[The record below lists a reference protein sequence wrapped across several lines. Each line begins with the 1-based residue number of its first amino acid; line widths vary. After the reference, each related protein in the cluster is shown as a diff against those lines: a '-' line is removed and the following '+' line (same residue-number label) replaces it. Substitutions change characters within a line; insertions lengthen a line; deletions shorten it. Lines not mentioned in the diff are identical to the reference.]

1 MDEYVEIPGYPGYK
15 INRNGDCIG
24 PYKKILKPCITNQG
38 YLVYCLH
45 GIIGQII
52 MKVHR
57 LVALTFIPN
66 PQGLAT
72 VNHKDENKKNN
83 CVDNLEWMSA
93 AENIRRTSRV
103 VNGKCYHLNKK
114 GWQVSYAIEGKQ
126 HKKGFKDEEDA
137 QFYVSLLKAI
147 YPRF

>member
-24 PYKKILKPCITNQG
+24 SYGRILKRNYNGRYYDYHFSING
-38 YLVYCLH
+38 KAYHLL
-45 GIIGQII
+45 
-52 MKVHR
+52 VHR

-66 PQGLAT
+66 PEGLET
-72 VNHKDENKKNN
+72 VDHINEDKADN
-83 CVDNLEWMSA
+83 CVENLRWMSR
-93 AENIRRTSRV
+93 AENMRRASVV
-103 VNGKCYHLNKK
+103 VNAKNYYPNK
-114 GWQVSYAIEGKQ
+114 GGFQVQYRIGTEPHNKR
-126 HKKGFKDEEDA
+126 FKDEEDA